1 MSFDQGNNTFVVLKT
16 GITTTG
22 YVMTGVTPGVTYQFK
37 IESRNSYGYSTY
49 SGSISLLCAYI
60 PDPPTTVS
68 TSN

>member
-1 MSFDQGNNTFVVLKT
+1 MAQSDGTYSILAANVVSSSYTAIDLT
-16 GITTTG
+16 A
-22 YVMTGVTPGVTYQFK
+22 GVTYQFK

-49 SGSISLLCAYI
+49 SGSISLLCAFV

>member
-1 MSFDQGNNTFVVLKT
+1 MAQSDGTYSILASNVVSSSYTAIDLT
-16 GITTTG
+16 A
-22 YVMTGVTPGVTYQFK
+22 GVTYQFK

-49 SGSISLLCAYI
+49 SGSISLLCAFV

>member
-1 MSFDQGNNTFVVLKT
+1 MAQSDGTYSILASNVVSSSYTAIDLT
-16 GITTTG
+16 A
-22 YVMTGVTPGVTYQFK
+22 GVTYQFK